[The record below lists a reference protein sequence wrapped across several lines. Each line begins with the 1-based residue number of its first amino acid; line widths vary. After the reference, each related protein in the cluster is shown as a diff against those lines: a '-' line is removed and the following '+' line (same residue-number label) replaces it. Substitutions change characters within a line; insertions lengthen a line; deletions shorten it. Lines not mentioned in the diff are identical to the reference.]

1 VSERSEWDVTNERS
15 GTSGTHG
22 PNGSRGAHAA
32 NGAVRRRLE
41 EIFRTVFNDDE
52 IRLVPEMTAA
62 EVPGWDSLEHIN
74 VMFSIE
80 AEFGVQF
87 GAEGLGAFEN
97 FGALERFLAE
107 RGR

>member
-1 VSERSEWDVTNERS
+1 M
-15 GTSGTHG
+15 
-22 PNGSRGAHAA
+22 NGSTGSDES

-41 EIFRTVFNDDE
+41 EIFRTVFNNDE
-52 IRLVPEMTAA
+52 IRLGDEMTAA
-62 EVPGWDSLEHIN
+62 DVPGWDSLEHIN

-87 GAEGLGAFEN
+87 GAQGLGAFEN